1 MPNPAPADATAP
13 EPGQLIQNPVLPGFH
28 PDPSIVRVGADYY
41 LATSTF
47 EWSPGVRLHHSR
59 DLVNWRPLGG
69 VLTDSRL
76 VDLAGTPDSGGVWA
90 PCLSYAHGR
99 FHLVF
104 SRVDNFHGG
113 WWDAQN
119 YLVTAPSVAGPW
131 SDPVPVHARGFD
143 PSLYHDADGACW
155 MLSPTGD
162 WRPGRY
168 PFAGIQ
174 AQRWDCA
181 AGRLTGEPRLIFDG
195 TETGVTEAPHLYR
208 RDGWYYLMT
217 AEGGTSYAHQ
227 VTVARSRTL
236 LGPYQPDPGGP
247 MLTSRGRPEL
257 ALQKAGHGSL
267 VATPA
272 DEWYLAHLTGR
283 PLTPLGACVLG
294 RETAL
299 QRVEWSAEG
308 WPRVAGGVP
317 AEQVPAP
324 RLPPHPHPPAPARD
338 DFDGDTLAPHWSTLR
353 RPAAPEWA
361 DLTARPS
368 GLRIHGGQSPR
379 GLRTPS
385 LVARRATSAHCS
397 LETGMDFRPGDIRQ
411 LAGVTAYYDT
421 RNWHFAYL
429 GCDDDGRTVLSLL
442 SCEDGVRTPY
452 PAAEVLLTGGAPV
465 ELRVTL
471 DGARVRFAWRGT
483 AAGEHTGG
491 PTEEGADGGTNGW
504 TDGWT
509 DLGPDLDSTFLSD
522 EHAGLKDPPDSPA
535 FTGTFLGLWVQ
546 DIGAEGVYADFDYA
560 TYREH

>member
-1 MPNPAPADATAP
+1 MPSPAAPSDPAA
-13 EPGQLIQNPVLPGFH
+13 GQLIHNPVLPGFH
-28 PDPSIVRVGADYY
+28 PDPSIVRVGDDYY

-69 VLTDSRL
+69 ILTDSRL
-76 VDLAGTPDSGGVWA
+76 VDLSGVPDSGGVWA
-90 PCLSYAHGR
+90 PCLSYAHGL

-119 YLVTAPSVAGPW
+119 YLVTAPSVTGPW
-131 SDPVPVHARGFD
+131 SDPVAVHARGFD
-143 PSLYHDADGACW
+143 PSLHHDADGACW

-181 AGRLTGEPRLIFDG
+181 AGRLVGEPQLIFHG

-236 LGPYQPDPGGP
+236 PGPYEPDPEGP

-257 ALQKAGHGSL
+257 VLQKAGHGSL
-267 VATPA
+267 VRTPA

-299 QRVEWSAEG
+299 QRVEWSADG

-317 AEQVPAP
+317 AERVPGP
-324 RLPPHPHPPAPARD
+324 LLPPHPFPPAPARD
-338 DFDGDTLAPHWSTLR
+338 DFDGESLAPHWSTLR
-353 RPAAPEWA
+353 RPATPEWA

-368 GLRIHGGQSPR
+368 HLRIHGGQSPR

-385 LVARRATSAHCS
+385 LVARRATARRCS
-397 LETGMDFRPGDIRQ
+397 LETGMEFRPGDIRQ
-411 LAGVTAYYDT
+411 LAGITAYYDT
-421 RNWHFAYL
+421 RNWHYAYL
-429 GCDDDGRTVLSLL
+429 TRDDHGRTVLSLL
-442 SCEDGVRTPY
+442 TCADGTRTPH
-452 PAAEVLLTGGAPV
+452 PTADVVLSGAAGADAGAGADTGAAAV
-465 ELRVTL
+465 DLRVTL
-471 DGARVRFAWRGT
+471 DGARVRFAWRRA
-483 AAGEHTGG
+483 AAGDW
-491 PTEEGADGGTNGW
+491 A
-504 TDGWT
+504 
-509 DLGPDLDSTFLSD
+509 DLGPELDATHLSD
-522 EHAGLKDPPDSPA
+522 EHAGPKDSSDSPA

-546 DIGAEGVYADFDYA
+546 DIGAEGAYADFGHA
-560 TYREH
+560 TYRTH